1 MCGMSNNNIRLHELV
16 GSLKLLCVEPEW
28 IHESLNMSEHAV
40 IKIPSHPPVLF
51 FLLPTVKM
59 QEVQQ
64 QVHEGDTKSRG
75 HRCWCW
81 PRGTMCILESERR
94 CVHQTSQVFDHH
106 PIATKNPKSQ
116 KRKPHV
122 PHALQIIADHCT
134 TNPVAFG
141 SNGRDG
147 LPRIAWPPSAPA
159 SRAWASCSNL
169 SFCSEMAPCFC
180 GVKKKSHGFTMFR

>member
-94 CVHQTSQVFDHH
+94 CVHQRSQVFDHH

-122 PHALQIIADHCT
+122 PHALQIIAPQILWLSVPMVAMDSPGSLGRHLHRLPGLGHRVAT
-134 TNPVAFG
+134 SVSVQRWHPVFV
-141 SNGRDG
+141 
-147 LPRIAWPPSAPA
+147 
-159 SRAWASCSNL
+159 
-169 SFCSEMAPCFC
+169 E
-180 GVKKKSHGFTMFR
+180 